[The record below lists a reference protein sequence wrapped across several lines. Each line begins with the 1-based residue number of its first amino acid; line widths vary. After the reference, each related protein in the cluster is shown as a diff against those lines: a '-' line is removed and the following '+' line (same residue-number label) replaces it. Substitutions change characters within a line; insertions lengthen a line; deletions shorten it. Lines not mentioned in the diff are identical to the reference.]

1 VPLPVIAVLVQAGG
15 GLFSAFYVRF
25 CTKKIKSRDVNL
37 EVRRMRREFNSGA
50 KGVRCDSCATR
61 RDELCVVTAV
71 LH

>member
-1 VPLPVIAVLVQAGG
+1 M
-15 GLFSAFYVRF
+15 
-25 CTKKIKSRDVNL
+25 KKIKSRDVNL

-71 LH
+71 LY